1 MSSELLKRVRG
12 NFGLRLNLWYALIFT
27 VSSAGLCAL
36 VYYLLAAT
44 LERKDQEVIE
54 ARLKEY
60 AVVYQTG
67 GVGALQRWVSREGL
81 PSTERSLFV
90 RLVNVRNNVTL
101 AKVPD
106 DWITFQASEKNLD
119 GYRQQLGVVRV
130 PKDEERDFAIVSS
143 VLFDGSL
150 LQVGRSTNSR
160 QTVLQ
165 PFRRTML
172 LVGTVVIVLGFVTGA
187 FFAHRAM
194 LPVRQIVAT
203 ARSIIRTG
211 SLDARVPARDSDDEL
226 GEMVRLFNE
235 MLDRNQSLLR
245 AMRESLDNVAHDLR
259 TPLTR
264 LRATAEMAL
273 QNPPDPGEVREA
285 LADCVE
291 ESERVLKILSTL
303 MDITEAEA
311 GMMRLHREPVDLCQ
325 LLREVIELYEY
336 VAEARQV
343 GVRGD
348 FLEPCLVQV
357 DPNRLRQV
365 FANLL
370 DNAIKYT
377 PEGGRITVTTRNEPG
392 RVLVLFRDTGIG
404 IPEEEQ
410 DKIWTRL
417 YRGDKSRSQRGLGL
431 GLSLVKAVVEAHQG
445 RVTVQSKVGTGS
457 EFAVSIP
464 KEDPAGPASGA
475 AGTGGGAAAGAL
487 VGAGLADRVTDRPAD
502 RPEDH
507 PAEPVQGRARS

>member
-1 MSSELLKRVRG
+1 V
-12 NFGLRLNLWYALIFT
+12 
-27 VSSAGLCAL
+27 
-36 VYYLLAAT
+36 
-44 LERKDQEVIE
+44 
-54 ARLKEY
+54 
-60 AVVYQTG
+60 
-67 GVGALQRWVSREGL
+67 
-81 PSTERSLFV
+81 
-90 RLVNVRNNVTL
+90 
-101 AKVPD
+101 
-106 DWITFQASEKNLD
+106 
-119 GYRQQLGVVRV
+119 GVVRI

-160 QTVLQ
+160 QTILK

-172 LVGTVVIVLGFVTGA
+172 VVGSVVVVFGFVAGA

-194 LPVRQIVAT
+194 LPVRQIVDT

-211 SLDARVPARDSDDEL
+211 GMDARVPARDSDDEL
-226 GEMVRLFNE
+226 GEMVRLFND
-235 MLDRNQSLLR
+235 MLDKNQSLIR

-273 QNPPDPGEVREA
+273 QNNPGAGEVREA

-291 ESERVLKILSTL
+291 ESERVLRILSTL

-311 GMMRLHREPVDLCQ
+311 GMMRLHRERIDLCQ
-325 LLREVIELYEY
+325 LLREVIDLYEY
-336 VAEARQV
+336 VAEERKV

-348 FLEPCLVQV
+348 FLEPCDVWV

-370 DNAIKYT
+370 DNALKYT
-377 PEGGRITVTTRNEPG
+377 PEGGRVTVTTRNEPG
-392 RVLVLFRDTGIG
+392 RVVVQFRDTGIG

-410 DKIWTRL
+410 DKIWGRL

-431 GLSLVKAVVEAHQG
+431 GLSLVKAVVEAHHG
-445 RVTVQSKVGTGS
+445 RATVESKVGVGS
-457 EFAVSIP
+457 EFTVTLP
-464 KEDPAGPASGA
+464 KEVPISIAPEPILATPI
-475 AGTGGGAAAGAL
+475 TG
-487 VGAGLADRVTDRPAD
+487 DS
-502 RPEDH
+502 E
-507 PAEPVQGRARS
+507 RAV